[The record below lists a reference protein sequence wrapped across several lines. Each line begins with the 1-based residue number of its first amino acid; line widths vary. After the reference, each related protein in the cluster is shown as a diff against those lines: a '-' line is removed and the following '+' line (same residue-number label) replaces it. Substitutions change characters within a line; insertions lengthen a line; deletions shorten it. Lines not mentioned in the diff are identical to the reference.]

1 MTEFTNSE
9 RKVARFILAEKQGI
23 TNMTILDIAQGA
35 DVSEASVMRF
45 CSKLGIR
52 KLIDL
57 RIQIAKDS
65 DKVQREQR
73 RKNGIAVGSLTLDD
87 LIYIRMWSPSSPEHE
102 PIVWYG
108 PGAQW
113 NTTDGIRHA
122 NHYNNILF
130 GVYSPEGSGWYMAGG
145 MSNLYMHK
153 NGAGTRD
160 TRILRFKK
168 SDVEYIY

>member
-65 DKVQREQR
+65 DKVQPDPDNFLGQLENDYIDVISICFTG
-73 RKNGIAVGSLTLDD
+73 RKGMKRNDTI
-87 LIYIRMWSPSSPEHE
+87 LIFRKK
-102 PIVWYG
+102 
-108 PGAQW
+108 
-113 NTTDGIRHA
+113 T
-122 NHYNNILF
+122 
-130 GVYSPEGSGWYMAGG
+130 
-145 MSNLYMHK
+145 MS
-153 NGAGTRD
+153 
-160 TRILRFKK
+160 
-168 SDVEYIY
+168 